1 MSDILIKGM
10 DMPKDIE
17 PGLAIEFADGID
29 GKRYARLYHY
39 QHGGLTE
46 WREAVSIPS
55 QTKADRI
62 RAMTDEELAEFIGG
76 DPMHDIC
83 PSDCFEDP
91 DRPCKVC
98 VLKWLKQEVRHDK
111 QGSI

>member
-1 MSDILIKGM
+1 MTTT
-10 DMPKDIE
+10 
-17 PGLAIEFADGID
+17 A
-29 GKRYARLYHY
+29 
-39 QHGGLTE
+39 E
-46 WREAVSIPS
+46 WRKWNAMH
-55 QTKADRI
+55 TKPITNADRI

-98 VLKWLKQEVRHDK
+98 VLKWLKQE
-111 QGSI
+111 GET